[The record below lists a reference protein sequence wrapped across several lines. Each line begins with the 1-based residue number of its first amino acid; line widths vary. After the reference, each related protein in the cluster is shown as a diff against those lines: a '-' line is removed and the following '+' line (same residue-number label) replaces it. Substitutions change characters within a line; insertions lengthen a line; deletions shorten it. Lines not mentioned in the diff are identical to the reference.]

1 MGDRRRGPAQP
12 EELARRRASRE
23 RDTQELTV
31 QERESLRA
39 QHWMRCPKCGVQ
51 LDEITFRGVKV
62 DKCFGWRVGQ
72 VPGPSC

>member
-1 MGDRRRGPAQP
+1 M
-12 EELARRRASRE
+12 
-23 RDTQELTV
+23 